1 MIFFPFQDSLMRIQ
15 GSECRY
21 AETKI
26 STTRGAEG
34 EGEPGVMRAAD
45 FGELVLLRD
54 ETAIRLA
61 GQVRGRG
68 VRFSV
73 VLVLICRLVFA
84 QSDCSFVNDPQR
96 EATEYPEI
104 LGKRYRWLK
113 RRRGR

>member
-1 MIFFPFQDSLMRIQ
+1 MRIQ
-15 GSECRY
+15 GSERRY

-45 FGELVLLRD
+45 FGELVLLGD

-73 VLVLICRLVFA
+73 LGPYLSIGLCTERLFL
-84 QSDCSFVNDPQR
+84 C
-96 EATEYPEI
+96 
-104 LGKRYRWLK
+104 
-113 RRRGR
+113 

>member
-1 MIFFPFQDSLMRIQ
+1 MRIQ
-15 GSECRY
+15 GSERSY

-45 FGELVLLRD
+45 FGELVLLGD

-73 VLVLICRLVFA
+73 VLVLSVDWSLHRAIVPLLTIH
-84 QSDCSFVNDPQR
+84 S
-96 EATEYPEI
+96 
-104 LGKRYRWLK
+104 GKRLNTPRYWGK
-113 RRRGR
+113 GIVG